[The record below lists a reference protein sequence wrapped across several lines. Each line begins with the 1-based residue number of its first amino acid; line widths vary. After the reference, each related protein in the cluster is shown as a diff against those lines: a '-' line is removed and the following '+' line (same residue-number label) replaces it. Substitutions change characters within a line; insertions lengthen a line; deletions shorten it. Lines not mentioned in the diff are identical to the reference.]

1 MGWRPVVGIRLA
13 FQHSVRVLA
22 SRCFTSQ
29 AENVHFMGWRPTR
42 VTYTSDYF
50 DQLYDM
56 AVELI
61 KRGKAYVCH
70 QSKAEMEK
78 SKEHAR

>member
-1 MGWRPVVGIRLA
+1 
-13 FQHSVRVLA
+13 
-22 SRCFTSQ
+22 
-29 AENVHFMGWRPTR
+29 MGWRPTR